1 MSLLLND
8 VVTPHTGSAT
18 YQNPLYPDVPPLVD
32 PDEALASAEAGLNNA
47 LTAQS
52 KLATTFVSIQKAAE
66 QMRDYMTGRS
76 ASFVLNVNAPGYTYD
91 DDAVYSLIVDTL
103 MPMAY
108 SEELSTG
115 ITTGDYL
122 KWSWA
127 NTNFGWETYSNGNIT
142 LYFEFYYYTT
152 ASQEDW
158 LIKNVNA
165 TVDRLNL
172 WKVSDYKKYLGL
184 YQFVT
189 DHVDY
194 DFDGLNNNDMGVFT
208 AYAAL
213 AKGKAVC
220 QGYATLYYAMCR
232 AMGLPVRVIT
242 SYDHAWNIV
251 KLGSYYWYDMD
262 STWDGQE
269 SSYSTLNYFLK
280 GYSNFEASHP
290 PEDEYLTPA
299 FKSAYPISYYDYAPV
314 DSDYQPV
321 CQFRDVSPSSP
332 YYYAIQDVA
341 DRGLF
346 NGYNKYTFQP
356 NGTMTRAM
364 LVTVLWRMAGQ
375 PDVSQNTGFSD
386 VPTGRY
392 YSKAV
397 AWAAQTGITNGYA
410 DGQFKPDRLLNRQ
423 QLSTFL
429 YRYANHFGYS
439 TAAYNDLSDYSDV
452 DTIDDFAVDAMHWS
466 VGAGIVNGYG
476 NGTLRPT
483 GNATRGQMAAM
494 VSRFLS
500 YYGL

>member
-1 MSLLLND
+1 M
-8 VVTPHTGSAT
+8 
-18 YQNPLYPDVPPLVD
+18 
-32 PDEALASAEAGLNNA
+32 
-47 LTAQS
+47 
-52 KLATTFVSIQKAAE
+52 
-66 QMRDYMTGRS
+66 
-76 ASFVLNVNAPGYTYD
+76 
-91 DDAVYSLIVDTL
+91 
-103 MPMAY
+103 
-108 SEELSTG
+108 
-115 ITTGDYL
+115 
-122 KWSWA
+122 
-127 NTNFGWETYSNGNIT
+127 
-142 LYFEFYYYTT
+142 
-152 ASQEDW
+152 
-158 LIKNVNA
+158 
-165 TVDRLNL
+165 
-172 WKVSDYKKYLGL
+172 
-184 YQFVT
+184 
-189 DHVDY
+189 
-194 DFDGLNNNDMGVFT
+194 
-208 AYAAL
+208 
-213 AKGKAVC
+213 
-220 QGYATLYYAMCR
+220 
-232 AMGLPVRVIT
+232 
-242 SYDHAWNIV
+242 
-251 KLGSYYWYDMD
+251 
-262 STWDGQE
+262 
-269 SSYSTLNYFLK
+269 
-280 GYSNFEASHP
+280 
-290 PEDEYLTPA
+290 
-299 FKSAYPISYYDYAPV
+299 
-314 DSDYQPV
+314 
-321 CQFRDVSPSSP
+321 
-332 YYYAIQDVA
+332 A

>member
-1 MSLLLND
+1 
-8 VVTPHTGSAT
+8 
-18 YQNPLYPDVPPLVD
+18 
-32 PDEALASAEAGLNNA
+32 
-47 LTAQS
+47 
-52 KLATTFVSIQKAAE
+52 
-66 QMRDYMTGRS
+66 
-76 ASFVLNVNAPGYTYD
+76 
-91 DDAVYSLIVDTL
+91 
-103 MPMAY
+103 
-108 SEELSTG
+108 
-115 ITTGDYL
+115 
-122 KWSWA
+122 
-127 NTNFGWETYSNGNIT
+127 
-142 LYFEFYYYTT
+142 
-152 ASQEDW
+152 
-158 LIKNVNA
+158 
-165 TVDRLNL
+165 
-172 WKVSDYKKYLGL
+172 
-184 YQFVT
+184 
-189 DHVDY
+189 
-194 DFDGLNNNDMGVFT
+194 MGVFT

-290 PEDEYLTPA
+290 PEDEYLTSA
-299 FKSAYPISYYDYAPV
+299 FKSAYPISYYDYTPV